1 MIQGRTKMF
10 LKNLLPAPWKPYLQ
24 SVLESPEF
32 ESLSRFVEAE
42 QNTPAGI
49 LPFPDQ
55 IFSALRHVE
64 PGSIRAVILGQ
75 DPYHD
80 ENQATGMSFAVPN
93 SMKTKPPSLRNI
105 LKELASDLGIH
116 PDPKE
121 SDLTGWADQG
131 VLLLNSV
138 LTVRP
143 HSPLSHQKQGW
154 EEFTDTILSIANSE
168 AAPSVFVLWGAHAR
182 KKAPLI
188 DRRKHRILESAHP
201 SPLSAYRG
209 FFGSKP
215 FSEINRELALFGRTP
230 IDWSRISRIKG
241 L

>member
-1 MIQGRTKMF
+1 MF
-10 LKNLLPAPWKPYLQ
+10 LKTLIPPAWQTLLTT
-24 SVLESPEF
+24 SIESDEF
-32 ESLSRFVEAE
+32 ESLSRFVENE
-42 QNTPAGI
+42 IRSKAGI
-49 LPFPDQ
+49 FPPPEK
-55 IFSALRHVE
+55 IFTALDRVD
-64 PGSIRAVILGQ
+64 PRAIRVVILGQ

-93 SMKTKPPSLRNI
+93 SLRTKPPSLRNI
-105 LKELASDLGIH
+105 LKELASDLAIH

-121 SDLTGWADQG
+121 SDLTGWAEQG

-138 LTVRP
+138 LTVSP
-143 HSPLSHQKQGW
+143 HSPLSHQGKGW
-154 EEFTDTILSIANSE
+154 EKFTDTILSITSRE

-188 DRRKHRILESAHP
+188 DGTKHRILESAHP

-215 FSEINRELALFGRTP
+215 FSEINRELALRGRKP
-230 IDWSRISRIKG
+230 VDWARISG